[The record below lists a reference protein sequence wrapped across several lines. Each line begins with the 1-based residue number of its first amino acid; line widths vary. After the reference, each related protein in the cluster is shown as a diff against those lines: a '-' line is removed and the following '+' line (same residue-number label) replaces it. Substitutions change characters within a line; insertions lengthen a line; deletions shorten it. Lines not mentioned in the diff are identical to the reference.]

1 MGLFDSM
8 FGGGGGDNANY
19 IGGSDMGGYTGSG
32 NNQNTY
38 GPGGNL
44 SKEDYKEQYGGN
56 DNKNNN
62 NQNNNQNNNKPAEPV
77 ADPYVAPVYVPQE
90 AYTPPPQAE
99 YESLGAVPAGNAKMS
114 YQSSPGVVS
123 KKSLEMAR
131 GGQVHGNDVSDIA
144 IRLAKLIMEEMK
156 SDPLFERK
164 IQSILSKM

>member
-38 GPGGNL
+38 GPYGNM
-44 SKEDYKEQYGGN
+44 SRAEYRDQYGGH
-56 DNKNNN
+56 DNSQNNQNRNRNNN
-62 NQNNNQNNNKPAEPV
+62 NPAKQD
-77 ADPYVAPVYVPQE
+77 ANPYVAPVYVPQE
-90 AYTPPPQAE
+90 AYTPPPRAE
-99 YESLGAVPAGNAKMS
+99 YESLGAVPTENVNMS

-123 KKSLEMAR
+123 KQALEKAR
-131 GGQVHGNDVSDIA
+131 GGQVHGNNVSDIA
-144 IRLAKLIMEEMK
+144 TRLAKLIMEEMK

>member
-38 GPGGNL
+38 GPNGNM
-44 SKEDYKEQYGGN
+44 SRADYRDQYGGR
-56 DNKNNN
+56 DRPQ
-62 NQNNNQNNNKPAEPV
+62 NQNNNQNNNKAAEPV

-90 AYTPPPQAE
+90 AYTPPPRAE
-99 YESLGAVPAGNAKMS
+99 YESLGAVPTGNVNMS
-114 YQSSPGVVS
+114 YQSSPGVIS
-123 KKSLEMAR
+123 KQALEKAR

-144 IRLAKLIMEEMK
+144 TRLAKLIMEEMK

-164 IQSILSKM
+164 IQSILSRV